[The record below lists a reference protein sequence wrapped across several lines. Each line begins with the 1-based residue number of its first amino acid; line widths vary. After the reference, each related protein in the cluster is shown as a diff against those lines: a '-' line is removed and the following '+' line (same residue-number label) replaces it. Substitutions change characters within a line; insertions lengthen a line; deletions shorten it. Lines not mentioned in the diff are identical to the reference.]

1 MKNVSQTAKQ
11 FLIEYLVGEIEKATK
26 KEKELVLNWADVPT
40 FEHFIADFRND
51 SEWFD
56 VVLSQV
62 FLDGWALGR
71 PMPILSNPVNTVEMA
86 EDGEEVRIFKIQ
98 EVYIKLTKRFN
109 DFGAYYLVS
118 FVEPKIIMV
127 PTLIYEE
134 YDPK

>member
-1 MKNVSQTAKQ
+1 MNQTAKQ

-56 VVLSQV
+56 TVLSQV

-71 PMPILSNPVNTVEMA
+71 PMPILSNPIHVVKLSD
-86 EDGEEVRIFKIQ
+86 DGDNERIFKIQ
-98 EVYIKLTKRFN
+98 ETHIKLTKRFN
-109 DFGAYYLVS
+109 SNGLGLTYSVA

-134 YDPK
+134 YEPK